1 VDGSRVLVSG
11 RADLVAPV
19 AAALRTRGATVTR
32 VVDLDDMPGMCTGAG
47 PGAFD
52 SYVQLPS
59 AFAVTGETVI
69 QRVHHFYSGGVLARF
84 AALDAALPA
93 LAPPGRV
100 TFVLGTLPR
109 EAASPDDH
117 EARRALT
124 RVLAHAAR
132 ADVGDG
138 RLVIRV
144 LESGTAPDDVAF
156 VALGGDLARRERME
170 RLDQLAYADWRVELL
185 GLAAVET

>member
-1 VDGSRVLVSG
+1 VADARILVSG
-11 RADLVAPV
+11 GADLVDPV
-19 AAALRTRGATVTR
+19 ATALRTRNATVTN
-32 VVDLDDMPGMCTGAG
+32 VVDLDDMPSVCAGAG
-47 PGAFD
+47 RGAFD

-59 AFAVTGETVI
+59 AFAPSGETVI
-69 QRVHHFYSGGVLARF
+69 QRVHHFYAGGVLARF
-84 AALDAALPA
+84 AALDVALPA
-93 LAPPGRV
+93 LARPGRI
-100 TFVLGTLPR
+100 TFVLGTLPP
-109 EAASPDDH
+109 EAASPDDR
-117 EARRALT
+117 EARHALT

-144 LESGTAPDDVAF
+144 LEPGTPPDDVAY
-156 VALGGDLARRERME
+156 VALGGDLARRELIE